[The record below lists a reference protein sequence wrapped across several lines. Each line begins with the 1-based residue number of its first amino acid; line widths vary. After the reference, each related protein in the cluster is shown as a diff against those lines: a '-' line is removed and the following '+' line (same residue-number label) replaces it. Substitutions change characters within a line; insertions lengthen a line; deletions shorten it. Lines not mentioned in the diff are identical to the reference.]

1 MRQCPVQYPSV
12 VWIPRVD
19 RWLKVCFPCSPSLPC
34 PQAVGDGTGVKP
46 VYESLIEVKNLP
58 FLDNSPDGLM
68 HHVTAA
74 EACGKPPVTFQRVE
88 RVFTLL
94 NTLKTTT
101 HNGFP
106 VIATGADGESY
117 IMGIILR
124 SQLLV
129 LLRTRRCFQPS
140 AFVSEV
146 GLKGGGGLCGSM
158 RK

>member
-1 MRQCPVQYPSV
+1 
-12 VWIPRVD
+12 
-19 RWLKVCFPCSPSLPC
+19 
-34 PQAVGDGTGVKP
+34 VGDGTGVKP
-46 VYESLIEVKNLP
+46 IYESLIEVKNLP
-58 FLDNSPDGLM
+58 YLESSPDGLM
-68 HHVTAA
+68 HHITAA
-74 EACGKPPVTFQRVE
+74 EAAGKPPVTFQRVE

-117 IMGIILR
+117 IMGIILK

-129 LLRTRRCFQPS
+129 LLRSRRCFQPS

-146 GLKGGGGLCGSM
+146 SSSNGHLQMICLAWPSLTLNLVVKGLLEAYGNPNGLKSYQT
-158 RK
+158 